1 MGATSGSGYIYPSK
15 YIYDAGYT
23 NGFVSKADY
32 AKLSDDLK
40 KTSIISADEKSY
52 PSAVDSLMTGA
63 LDAVCGFMDIRYGS
77 AFVQADSKYKGSEK
91 LFTDTYTVAI
101 TDPIMNDTVSVYSG
115 LSDDKKTAIST
126 ALKAAVKDGKKDDL
140 TTPAGLIYQ
149 IYSHTGYVDAKDSDF
164 DSARDMYRWTL
175 AHSQK

>member
-1 MGATSGSGYIYPSK
+1 MLFRS
-15 YIYDAGYT
+15 